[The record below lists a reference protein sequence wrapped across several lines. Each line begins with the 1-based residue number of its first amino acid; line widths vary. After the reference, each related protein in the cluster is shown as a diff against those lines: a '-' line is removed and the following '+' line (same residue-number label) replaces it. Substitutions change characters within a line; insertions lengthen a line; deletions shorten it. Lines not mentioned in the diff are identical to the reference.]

1 MAEKRSRTMARQA
14 RDRWRTKTWYNIMA
28 PDMFD
33 RASLGETMAN
43 VPEKLIG
50 RKTIVSFQDLTGDYS
65 DGHIKLKFVIHEVKG
80 NDALTRFVGH
90 DFRKDYV
97 IRLARRR
104 RSKIDGVFNVT
115 TKDGYSIRV
124 KPLAIA
130 EKRIK
135 TTQAK
140 SIRRIIGE
148 SVREFASSMTFSEFV
163 KAMLSGEIAE
173 TASKRCRTI
182 FPVRRVEVKKSEVL
196 AFPTLVER
204 ITDEVEEEGAGEE
217 AVETEPTPEEVG
229 SKEEVIALFTSLK
242 GIGPMKAE
250 ALYEAGFDSLDAL
263 RNATTDQIAEVEG
276 FSPSLAKKVL
286 EQL

>member
-43 VPEKLIG
+43 VPEKPIG

>member
-1 MAEKRSRTMARQA
+1 
-14 RDRWRTKTWYNIMA
+14 
-28 PDMFD
+28 MFD

>member
-33 RASLGETMAN
+33 RASLGETMAD